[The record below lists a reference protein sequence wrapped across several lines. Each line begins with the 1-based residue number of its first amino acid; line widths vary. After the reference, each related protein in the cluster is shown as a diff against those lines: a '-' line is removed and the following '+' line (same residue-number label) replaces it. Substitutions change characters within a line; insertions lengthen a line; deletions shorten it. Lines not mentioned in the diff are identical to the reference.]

1 MAARLG
7 RYGLK
12 SKAPPPLTALQKL
25 SFSLRAMIGRKRR
38 PRLPN
43 ALSKF
48 VLLATACAS
57 LAACATPQPR
67 LATRLPDARPRSG
80 GGDRVPG
87 TMKPYQV
94 KGIWYTPRAQ
104 SDYDEVG
111 IASWYGDQFHNR
123 QTSDG
128 EIFDMWIPSAAHKT
142 LPIPCIVSVT
152 NLDNGKTIKVRVND
166 RGPFVS
172 GRIIDLSKA
181 AATELGFLQK
191 GTARV
196 RVRYIGPADGRPDR
210 QLGLTLAAAK
220 PTGGNGR
227 WTVQAGAFADRDNA
241 ERARR
246 QLDGLGKAD
255 IDRIGGDGGTLY
267 RVTVTGARDEAAA
280 DALRDQVA
288 GLGYPGA
295 RVLKP

>member
-1 MAARLG
+1 
-7 RYGLK
+7 
-12 SKAPPPLTALQKL
+12 
-25 SFSLRAMIGRKRR
+25 
-38 PRLPN
+38 
-43 ALSKF
+43 
-48 VLLATACAS
+48 
-57 LAACATPQPR
+57 
-67 LATRLPDARPRSG
+67 
-80 GGDRVPG
+80 
-87 TMKPYQV
+87 MKPYQV
-94 KGIWYTPRAQ
+94 KGIWYYPKEDPR
-104 SDYDEVG
+104 YDEVG
-111 IASWYGDQFHNR
+111 IASWYGDQFHNH

-181 AATELGFLQK
+181 AATELGFMQK

-196 RVRYIGPADGRPDR
+196 RVRYIGPAGDRPDKSPVLTLTSAKPSGGDGRW
-210 QLGLTLAAAK
+210 K
-220 PTGGNGR
+220 
-227 WTVQAGAFADRDNA
+227 VQAAAFADRDNA

-246 QLDGLGKAD
+246 QLGALGKAELD
-255 IDRIGGDGGTLY
+255 EIGRDGGTFY
-267 RVTVTGARDEAAA
+267 RVTVRARDEAAA

-295 RVLKP
+295 KVLKP

>member
-1 MAARLG
+1 MLG
-7 RYGLK
+7 
-12 SKAPPPLTALQKL
+12 
-25 SFSLRAMIGRKRR
+25 
-38 PRLPN
+38 
-43 ALSKF
+43 KF
-48 VLLATACAS
+48 ALLATACAS
-57 LAACATPQPR
+57 LVACATPQPR
-67 LATRLPDARPRSG
+67 LATRLPGAKPPSG
-80 GGDRVPG
+80 GGRTPG

-94 KGIWYTPRAQ
+94 KGIWYTPREQ
-104 SDYDEVG
+104 PGYDEVG
-111 IASWYGDQFHNR
+111 IASWYGQEFHNR
-123 QTSDG
+123 RTSDG

-152 NLDNGKTIKVRVND
+152 NLENGKTIKVRVND

-172 GRIIDLSKA
+172 GRIIDLSRA
-181 AATELGFLQK
+181 AASELGFFTK

-210 QLGLTLAAAK
+210 SLGLTLTAAR
-220 PTGGNGR
+220 PSSGEGR
-227 WTVQAGAFADRDNA
+227 WTVQAGAFANRDNA

-246 QLDGLGKAD
+246 QLGALGKVD
-255 IDRIGGDGGTLY
+255 IDEVGRDGGVLY
-267 RVTVTGARDEAAA
+267 RVTVGGARDEAAA